1 MIEDICAV
9 ERGAVVVAEE
19 SIFMRMENDNDGKM
33 KRRKKS
39 RKKDKTAKC

>member
-19 SIFMRMENDNDGKM
+19 TMFMMKMENNNDGEM
-33 KRRKKS
+33 
-39 RKKDKTAKC
+39 